1 MGAFEVLHDHFEKN
15 MGNIGATRGI
25 IREDG
30 SAVAENGDITR
41 ISKDD
46 KEEALET
53 IADHE
58 EDELERTL
66 KGIRRNREDE
76 KGQPKEKALDTL
88 RMMLKGRK
96 PDPDAA
102 YKDPEKYK
110 MRGTDPGHVTD
121 PEDQD
126 IARYASKVS
135 GVTGAGETR
144 SRMGEDWEPGMGPV
158 PQGSAAQSKK
168 DRIYRRL
175 GGGQGGNAEWERIKA
190 KAGGKEGDDEEDDD
204 NGEDEENAVM
214 MNMRKMSPALANL
227 LSAAAGWALSAD
239 TASSGVPPEMA
250 AEWERAQSREDKK
263 KLQEEMVRKLKG
275 IRKSDDDPFLELD
288 HAPVPPRMGLMWDAV
303 KHRWTRPEKV
313 GRTVWEV
320 QGKKRLRGSG
330 TGVHERSRA
339 GGGAGGK
346 GQGSMEAG
354 RRFRSV
360 ADAGRT
366 HPHDA
371 KRLGQATHPKRRKKR
386 TAGGNK

>member
-102 YKDPEKYK
+102 YKDPEQYAK
-110 MRGTDPGHVTD
+110 RGTGPGAD

-135 GVTGAGETR
+135 GVSGGGETR

-190 KAGGKEGDDEEDDD
+190 KAEGGGGGDDDDD
-204 NGEDEENAVM
+204 DGEDEENAVM

-263 KLQEEMVRKLKG
+263 KLQVEMVRKLKG

>member
-1 MGAFEVLHDHFEKN
+1 MGAFDNMYNHFEKN

-25 IREDG
+25 FREPDPKDL
-30 SAVAENGDITR
+30 EHLH
-41 ISKDD
+41 KDD

-66 KGIRRNREDE
+66 KGIRRNRRDE
-76 KGQPKEKALDTL
+76 EGQPKEKALEAL
-88 RMMLKGRK
+88 VMMVKARK
-96 PDPDAA
+96 PDPQAK
-102 YKDPEKYK
+102 YKDEAEYAK
-110 MRGTDPGHVTD
+110 RGSDPGKSTN
-121 PEDQD
+121 PEDME
-126 IARYASKVS
+126 IARFAAVS
-135 GVTGAGETR
+135 AGATGQGETR
-144 SRMGEDWEPGMGPV
+144 SKMGEDWEAGMGPA
-158 PQGSAAQSKK
+158 PRGSAKERKK

-175 GGGQGGNAEWERIKA
+175 GGGEGGNEKWEKIKE
-190 KAGGKEGDDEEDDD
+190 KQSQRKDKENGDDDEEK
-204 NGEDEENAVM
+204 AIIQ
-214 MNMRKMSPALANL
+214 NMQKMSPALANL

-239 TASSGVPPEMA
+239 TASRSVPPEMA
-250 AEWERAQSREDKK
+250 AEWERAHSREDKK

-275 IRKSDDDPFLELD
+275 MRKSDDGPFLELD

-320 QGKKRLRGSG
+320 QGKKRVRGSG
-330 TGVHERSRA
+330 TGVHERSRSTK
-339 GGGAGGK
+339 GTGGK

-366 HPHDA
+366 HPHEA
-371 KRLGQATHPKRRKKR
+371 KRHGQATQPKRRRKQAS
-386 TAGGNK
+386 TGGNK

>member
-1 MGAFEVLHDHFEKN
+1 MGAFETLQDHFEKN

-25 IREDG
+25 FREDG
-30 SAVAENGDITR
+30 SAVAENGELTR

-58 EDELERTL
+58 KDELDRTL
-66 KGIRRNREDE
+66 RGIRRNRDDE

-96 PDPDAA
+96 PDPKAA
-102 YKDPEKYK
+102 YKNEAQYGA
-110 MRGTDPGHVTD
+110 RGYLPSKSGAYTE
-121 PEDQD
+121 EDQEM
-126 IARYASKVS
+126 ARVAGKMAEA
-135 GVTGAGETR
+135 TGHGETR
-144 SRMGEDWEPGMGPV
+144 SRMGEDWEPGMGPA
-158 PQGSAAQSKK
+158 PEGSSKQRKK
-168 DRIYRRL
+168 DRIYRHFKSDAAAWKRV
-175 GGGQGGNAEWERIKA
+175 
-190 KAGGKEGDDEEDDD
+190 KEGADKDDDEGTID
-204 NGEDEENAVM
+204 DEENAVI

-239 TASSGVPPEMA
+239 TATRGVPPEMA

-263 KLQEEMVRKLKG
+263 KLQEEMIRKLKG
-275 IRKSDDDPFLELD
+275 IRKSDDGPFLELD

-303 KHRWTRPEKV
+303 KHRWTRPEKM

-330 TGVHERSRA
+330 TGVHERTRA
-339 GGGAGGK
+339 TRGAGGK

-366 HPHDA
+366 HPHERQRPGQPKHL
-371 KRLGQATHPKRRKKR
+371 KRKSR
-386 TAGGNK
+386 TAQGGKK

>member
-1 MGAFEVLHDHFEKN
+1 MGAFEALHNHFEKN

-25 IREDG
+25 FREDG
-30 SAVAENGDITR
+30 SAVAENGELTR

-58 EDELERTL
+58 KDELDRTL
-66 KGIRRNREDE
+66 KGIRRNRDDE

-88 RMMLKGRK
+88 KMMLKGR
-96 PDPDAA
+96 PPNPDAA
-102 YKDPEKYK
+102 YKNEALYGQ
-110 MRGTDPGHVTD
+110 RGREPSKSGAYTE
-121 PEDQD
+121 EDQEM
-126 IARYASKVS
+126 ARVAGKMAEA
-135 GVTGAGETR
+135 TGHGETR
-144 SRMGEDWEPGMGPV
+144 SKMGEDWEPGMGPA
-158 PQGSAAQSKK
+158 PEGSSKQRKK
-168 DRIYRRL
+168 DKLYREFKS
-175 GGGQGGNAEWERIKA
+175 NPAKWKRIKE
-190 KAGGKEGDDEEDDD
+190 GGSKDADEGEV
-204 NGEDEENAVM
+204 EDEEKAVI
-214 MNMRKMSPALANL
+214 MNMQKMSPALANL

-239 TASSGVPPEMA
+239 TATRGVPPEMA

-275 IRKSDDDPFLELD
+275 IRKSDDGPFLELD

-303 KHRWTRPEKV
+303 KHRWTRPEKM

-330 TGVHERSRA
+330 TGSHERSKSSS
-339 GGGAGGK
+339 GAGGK

-360 ADAGRT
+360 ADA
-366 HPHDA
+366 A
-371 KRLGQATHPKRRKKR
+371 KPTPQDKPRVGQAKHTKKRRSSTAQGGKK
-386 TAGGNK
+386 